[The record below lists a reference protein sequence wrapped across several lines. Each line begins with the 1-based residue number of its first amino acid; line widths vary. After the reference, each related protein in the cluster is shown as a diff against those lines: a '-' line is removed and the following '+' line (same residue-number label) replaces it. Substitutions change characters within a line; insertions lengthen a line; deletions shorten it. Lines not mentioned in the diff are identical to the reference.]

1 MPLSPP
7 SHATPPPRPPRRRLR
22 HLATAAAATLV
33 ALLLTACGGGLEP
46 GASTASGGASRASS
60 VPLTYLPAGSA
71 GGRLSVPRLQATV
84 RIGSRSANLLVD
96 TGSTGLKV
104 LASAVGDDAT
114 PTGATGSSSFLSGLK
129 ISGREA
135 RATLRLGAATAD
147 NQTILLVDSL
157 GCVDQAPDCAAAHGG
172 TPEEFGGVFDGI
184 LGIGMAERDQGVK
197 GCCANPMSGLTGDGS
212 FIVHFDEEHPQLRLN
227 PPPGTVAR
235 FRTADLKRTV
245 TARPRPGAAPTAM
258 TSWDPAPMKACL
270 TVTGVLDHE
279 CAPVVFDTGTPTLAL
294 EAPRPAGPALGTLLP
309 GGVVD
314 TYGRQVALTA
324 TSADWTWT
332 YRMPTK
338 EALSQPLNAL
348 STPLLSYGRQEQAVI
363 IAGLPAFTKVDV
375 LYDLRGGRTGLAP
388 R

>member
-1 MPLSPP
+1 MPLSP
-7 SHATPPPRPPRRRLR
+7 HQPRPPRRLLR
-22 HLATAAAATLV
+22 HLAAAAAATLA
-33 ALLLTACGGGLEP
+33 ALLLTACGSGPEP
-46 GASTASGGASRASS
+46 GASTATGGASRASN

-71 GGRLSVPRLQATV
+71 GGRLSAPRLQATV
-84 RIGSRSANLLVD
+84 RIGARLVNLLVD

-114 PTGATGSSSFLSGLK
+114 PTGTTGSSSFLSGLK

-157 GCVDQAPDCAAAHGG
+157 GCVDRATDCAAAHGG

-184 LGIGMAERDQGVK
+184 LGIGMAERDEGVK

-227 PPPGTVAR
+227 PPPGTVER
-235 FRTADLKRTV
+235 FRTVSLKRTV
-245 TARPRPGAAPTAM
+245 TAPARPGATPTTL
-258 TSWDPAPMKACL
+258 TSWNPTPMEACL
-270 TVTGVLDHE
+270 TVTAVLDHE

-294 EAPRPAGPALGTLLP
+294 EAPGPAGPALGALLP

-314 TYGRQVALTA
+314 TYGRQVALTI
-324 TSADWTWT
+324 TSADWNWT
-332 YRMPTK
+332 YQMPSR
-338 EALSQPLNAL
+338 EALTQPMNAL
-348 STPLLSYGRQEQAVI
+348 STPLLSYGRQTQAVI

-375 LYDLRGGRTGLAP
+375 LYDLHGGRTGLAP